1 MILGNKYE
9 KNLGEDIGNI
19 LNIEDEIYDFEIT
32 PNRPDCLGI
41 LGIANELKCAI
52 NRKEKQDILIKKG
65 EYEKYANI
73 LSEKENIDNIGI
85 NVKSDDVKRYLMIP
99 LYNIKR
105 IETPNV
111 IKERL
116 KTMGVNSKGDIL
128 VDISNYIM
136 FETGNPTHIFD
147 LDILKEIAKKKN
159 NDNKVILNISNNS
172 KNIELLNEEN
182 IELSDDLTISIEDEN
197 LALVGIMGGRNS
209 GVNENT
215 KNILIEIATFERKKI
230 RDTSRKYNIRTES
243 STRFEKKLSPRLPEL
258 AFIRMIKLMKELGI
272 IDEKSFKNGK
282 INVIDYKREDIKNK
296 LNEGENDLI
305 KFDSNEI
312 NKILGTDI
320 SEKEMIDILTGIGFE
335 KYNGKKDI
343 LIKPYVRE
351 DISRKQDLAEEVIRF
366 YGYDKLGETLPK
378 VERGNIFESN
388 DKDIVKISKKIRNIL
403 KIEGYNQ
410 IITYRIYIKRRS
422 FKIRKNRKTN
432 RRRKCICF
440 K

>member
-1 MILGNKYE
+1 MILGSQYE

-41 LGIANELKCAI
+41 LGIANELKCAV

-65 EYEKYANI
+65 EYEKYANV

-105 IETPNV
+105 IETPNI

-159 NDNKVILNISNNS
+159 DDNKVILNISNNS

-182 IELSDDLTISIEDEN
+182 IELSDDLTISINDEN

-258 AFIRMIKLMKELGI
+258 AYIRMIKLMKELGV
-272 IDEKSFKNGK
+272 IDEKSFKSGK
-282 INVIDYKREDIKNK
+282 INVIDYKREDIKNE
-296 LNEGENDLI
+296 LNEEQNDLI

-320 SEKEMIDILTGIGFE
+320 SEKEMINVLTDIGFE
-335 KYNGKKDI
+335 NYNGKKDI

>member
-1 MILGNKYE
+1 MILGSQYE

-41 LGIANELKCAI
+41 LGIANELKCAV

-85 NVKSDDVKRYLMIP
+85 NIESDDVKRYLMIP

-105 IETPNV
+105 IETPNI

-159 NDNKVILNISNNS
+159 NDNKVILYISNNS

-258 AFIRMIKLMKELGI
+258 AFLRMIKLMKELGV
-272 IDEKSFKNGK
+272 IDEKSFKSGK

-296 LNEGENDLI
+296 LNEEENDLI

-320 SEKEMIDILTGIGFE
+320 SEKEMIDILTDIGFE

>member
-1 MILGNKYE
+1 MILGSQYE

-65 EYEKYANI
+65 EYEKYANV

-85 NVKSDDVKRYLMIP
+85 NIESDDVKRYLMIP

-105 IETPNV
+105 IETPNI

-258 AFIRMIKLMKELGI
+258 AYIRMIKLMKELGV
-272 IDEKSFKNGK
+272 IDEKSFKSGK
-282 INVIDYKREDIKNK
+282 INVIDYKREDIKNE
-296 LNEGENDLI
+296 LNEEQNDLI

-320 SEKEMIDILTGIGFE
+320 SEKEMINVLTDIGFE
-335 KYNGKKDI
+335 NYNGKKDI

>member
-1 MILGNKYE
+1 MILGSQYE

-41 LGIANELKCAI
+41 LGIANELKCAV
-52 NRKEKQDILIKKG
+52 NRKEKQDILIKKC
-65 EYEKYANI
+65 EYEKYANV

-85 NVKSDDVKRYLMIP
+85 NIESDDVKRYLMIP
-99 LYNIKR
+99 VYNIKR
-105 IETPNV
+105 IETPNI

-159 NDNKVILNISNNS
+159 DDNKVILNISNNS

-258 AFIRMIKLMKELGI
+258 AYIRMIKLMKELGV
-272 IDEKSFKNGK
+272 IDEKSFKSGK

-296 LNEGENDLI
+296 LNEEENDLI

-320 SEKEMIDILTGIGFE
+320 SEKEMIDILTDIGFE
-335 KYNGKKDI
+335 KYNEKKDI

>member
-1 MILGNKYE
+1 MILGSQYE

-105 IETPNV
+105 IETPNI

-258 AFIRMIKLMKELGI
+258 ALIRMIKLMKELGV
-272 IDEKSFKNGK
+272 IDEKSFKSGK

-296 LNEGENDLI
+296 LNEEENDLI

-320 SEKEMIDILTGIGFE
+320 SEKEMINILTDIGFE

-366 YGYDKLGETLPK
+366 
-378 VERGNIFESN
+378 
-388 DKDIVKISKKIRNIL
+388 
-403 KIEGYNQ
+403 
-410 IITYRIYIKRRS
+410 
-422 FKIRKNRKTN
+422 
-432 RRRKCICF
+432 
-440 K
+440 

>member
-1 MILGNKYE
+1 MILGSQYE
-9 KNLGEDIGNI
+9 KNVGEDIGNI

-41 LGIANELKCAI
+41 LGIANELKCAV

-65 EYEKYANI
+65 EYEKYANV

-85 NVKSDDVKRYLMIP
+85 NVESDDVKRYLMIP

-105 IETPNV
+105 IETPNI

-159 NDNKVILNISNNS
+159 DDNKVILNISNNS

-182 IELSDDLTISIEDEN
+182 IELSDDLTISINDEN

-258 AFIRMIKLMKELGI
+258 AYIRMIKLMKELGV
-272 IDEKSFKNGK
+272 IDENSFKNNK

-296 LNEGENDLI
+296 LNEEQNDLI

-320 SEKEMIDILTGIGFE
+320 SEKEMINILTYIGFE

-432 RRRKCICF
+432 RRRKCVCF

>member
-1 MILGNKYE
+1 
-9 KNLGEDIGNI
+9 
-19 LNIEDEIYDFEIT
+19 
-32 PNRPDCLGI
+32 
-41 LGIANELKCAI
+41 
-52 NRKEKQDILIKKG
+52 
-65 EYEKYANI
+65 
-73 LSEKENIDNIGI
+73 
-85 NVKSDDVKRYLMIP
+85 
-99 LYNIKR
+99 
-105 IETPNV
+105 
-111 IKERL
+111 
-116 KTMGVNSKGDIL
+116 
-128 VDISNYIM
+128 
-136 FETGNPTHIFD
+136 
-147 LDILKEIAKKKN
+147 
-159 NDNKVILNISNNS
+159 
-172 KNIELLNEEN
+172 
-182 IELSDDLTISIEDEN
+182 
-197 LALVGIMGGRNS
+197 MGGRNS

-258 AFIRMIKLMKELGI
+258 AYIRMIKLMKELGV
-272 IDEKSFKNGK
+272 IDEKSFKSGK

-296 LNEGENDLI
+296 LNQEQNDLI

-320 SEKEMIDILTGIGFE
+320 SEKEMINILTDIGFE

-432 RRRKCICF
+432 RRRKCLCF

>member
-9 KNLGEDIGNI
+9 KNVGENIGNI
-19 LNIEDEIYDFEIT
+19 LDIEDEIYDFEIT

-73 LSEKENIDNIGI
+73 LSEKDNIDNIGI

-159 NDNKVILNISNNS
+159 NDNKVILNLSNNS

-258 AFIRMIKLMKELGI
+258 AYIRMIKLMKELGI
-272 IDEKSFKNGK
+272 IDEKSFKSGK
-282 INVIDYKREDIKNK
+282 INVIDYKREDIKNE
-296 LNEGENDLI
+296 LNEEQNDLI

-320 SEKEMIDILTGIGFE
+320 SEKEMINVLTDIGFE
-335 KYNGKKDI
+335 NYNGKKDI

>member
-1 MILGNKYE
+1 MILGSQYE

-159 NDNKVILNISNNS
+159 NDNMVILNISNNS

-258 AFIRMIKLMKELGI
+258 ALIRMIKLMKELGI